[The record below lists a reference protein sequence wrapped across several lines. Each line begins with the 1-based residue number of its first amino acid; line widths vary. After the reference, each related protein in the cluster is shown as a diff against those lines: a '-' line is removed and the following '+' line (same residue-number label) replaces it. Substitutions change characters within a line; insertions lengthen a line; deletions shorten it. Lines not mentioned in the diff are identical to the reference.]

1 MKTPL
6 TEYFFEIEKRAQVL
20 LEYPD
25 NWDEEGSLAT
35 DRNTCLNVIRF
46 VNTYVLIIFERY
58 KLLLPVP
65 YIDITPTGGLTV
77 LWEKENVAF
86 FIGFEKG
93 IDNLASFY
101 IKEKDNTSPK
111 GSILID
117 SKPKEYLITWMK
129 ENIL

>member
-6 TEYFFEIEKRAQVL
+6 KEYFEEIEKRTKSL

-25 NWDEEGSLAT
+25 NWDEEGALAT

-46 VNTYVLIIFERY
+46 VNAYVLSIFERY
-58 KLLLPVP
+58 KLILPVP
-65 YIDITPTGGLTV
+65 YIDITPDGGLTV
-77 LWEKENVAF
+77 LWETENVAF

-93 IDNLASFY
+93 NNLASFY
-101 IKEKDNTSPK
+101 IKEKDNTSLK